1 MKKTRN
7 IAKIEPRIGDMI
19 TVTWQNFFPITA
31 IVVDIPS
38 GIDTSMAVEIVRVIF
53 LEGGIDKGT
62 PDKIRITSQELNNH
76 FDKVAFLFISSIVS
90 PVSREM

>member
-7 IAKIEPRIGDMI
+7 VAKIEPRIGDMI
-19 TVTWQNFFPITA
+19 TVTWLNFLPITA

-38 GIDTSMAVEIVRVIF
+38 GIDTSMAVEIVRVIY
-53 LEGGIDKGT
+53 LEGGIDKRT

-76 FDKVAFLFISSIVS
+76 FDRVAFCFISSIVS
-90 PVSREM
+90 PVAREI

>member
-31 IVVDIPS
+31 IVVDIPP
-38 GIDTSMAVEIVRVIF
+38 GIDTSMAVEIVRVVY
-53 LEGGIDKGT
+53 LEGGIDKRT
-62 PDKIRITSQELNNH
+62 PDKIRITSQELSNH
-76 FDKVAFLFISSIVS
+76 FNRVAFCFISSIVS
-90 PVSREM
+90 PVSREL

>member
-31 IVVDIPS
+31 IVVDIPT
-38 GIDTSMAVEIVRVIF
+38 GIDTSMAVEIVRVIY
-53 LEGGIDKGT
+53 LEGGRDIGT
-62 PDKIRITSQELNNH
+62 PYFRITSQELNNH
-76 FDKVAFLFISSIVS
+76 YDKVAFCFISSIVS
-90 PVSREM
+90 PVSRET